1 MKKWYDEEFEF
12 TVEVIGYLRGD
23 KPERYCRNGE
33 EIGDRYTCTYG
44 CPVNAQGYGIC
55 SKTMLMLYP
64 IMESLRS
71 GGDLRNIGGDGPY
84 EKTIVCPDGCVLFR
98 LSAKPL
104 GSENFYRGK
113 FYLPEEPAEP

>member
-12 TVEVIGYLRGD
+12 TVEVTGYRRGD

-98 LSAKPL
+98 LCAKPL

>member
-12 TVEVIGYLRGD
+12 TVEVTGYLRGD

-44 CPVNAQGYGIC
+44 CPVTAQGYGIC

-98 LSAKPL
+98 LCAKPL